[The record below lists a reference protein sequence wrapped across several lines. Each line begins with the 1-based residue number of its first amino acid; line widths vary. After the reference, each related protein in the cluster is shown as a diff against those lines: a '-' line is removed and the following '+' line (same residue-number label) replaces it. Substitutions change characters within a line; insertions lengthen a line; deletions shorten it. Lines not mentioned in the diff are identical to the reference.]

1 MTKRTIAVL
10 LGIMLILAASMA
22 WADHVDNEI
31 ARQQALIDQGNA
43 TGQLN
48 SYDAARAQHTLDRI
62 KHDVNR
68 YRERGRYNERVA
80 EKFMVKLHKNK
91 ARLQHIK
98 K

>member
-1 MTKRTIAVL
+1 MTKRTLAVL

-31 ARQQALIDQGNA
+31 AKQQSLIDQGNA
-43 TGQLN
+43 SGQLN
-48 SYDAARAQHTLDRI
+48 SYDAARAQHNLDRI

-68 YRERGRYNERVA
+68 YRERGKYNERVA
-80 EKFMVKLHKNK
+80 EKFMAKLHKNRT
-91 ARLQHIK
+91 RLQHIK